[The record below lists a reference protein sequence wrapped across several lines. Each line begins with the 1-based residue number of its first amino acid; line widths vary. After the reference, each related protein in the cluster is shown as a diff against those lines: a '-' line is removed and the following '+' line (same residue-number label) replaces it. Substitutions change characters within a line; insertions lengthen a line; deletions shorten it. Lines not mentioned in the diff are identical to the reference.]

1 MISLLDTTAF
11 SAAMRYDEEMLAY
24 LRARRP
30 GDIVTA
36 PPAVAEIEY
45 GIRRLPEN
53 SKRRTL
59 LERERDRLL
68 GTVRVLEW
76 TPRAS
81 EWFGTIK
88 AHLEHQ
94 GTMIDDLDVAI
105 AAVAAAHDAVVV
117 TANLV
122 HFRRLPGVSSTRWR
136 E

>member
-1 MISLLDTTAF
+1 MISLLDTTAL
-11 SAAMRYDEEMLAY
+11 SAAMRYDDEILDY

-30 GDIVTA
+30 GDVVTA

-45 GIRRLPEN
+45 GIRRLPED

-68 GTVRVLEW
+68 GTLRVLEW

-81 EWFGTIK
+81 EQFGAIK
-88 AHLEHQ
+88 AQLEHD
-94 GTMIDDLDVAI
+94 GTVIDDMDIAI

-122 HFRRLPGVSSTRWR
+122 HFRRVSGVSSTHWR
-136 E
+136 A